1 VDGAALSAARPIE
14 VDDTRVGEGYG
25 MPTDASREA
34 AELFAKTEGIFVDH
48 TYTAKAAAG
57 MLAGIRG
64 GAFADARS
72 VLFWHTGGQVGLFA

>member
-1 VDGAALSAARPIE
+1 
-14 VDDTRVGEGYG
+14 
-25 MPTDASREA
+25 
-34 AELFAKTEGIFVDH
+34 VDH

-64 GAFADARS
+64 GAFANARS